1 MNYKNKALSFITKH
15 SGVLAP
21 DGVISQTLLCTFFEI
36 TPPDI
41 ENTETLTELCTEVNA
56 FNLKKVKAY
65 SAINKEIRARGLVV
79 RQETIKSETS
89 TTIQY
94 RVQAKVET
102 ESVIQSYRKQAKVA
116 KSKAKQLRAGYV
128 FAKQVGIYSTTP
140 SYTET
145 VKRRGRP
152 AKYPKIP
159 GIED

>member
-15 SGVLAP
+15 SAILAP
-21 DGVISQTLLCTFFEI
+21 DGVISQSLLCTFFEI

-41 ENTETLTELCTEVNA
+41 ENAETLTELCTEINT
-56 FNLKKVKAY
+56 FSLKKISAY
-65 SAINKEIRARGLVV
+65 TAINKEIRARGLVV

-94 RVQAKVET
+94 RVQAKIET
-102 ESVIQSYRKQAKVA
+102 ESVIQSYRKQAKIA

-140 SYTET
+140 SYTEAT
-145 VKRRGRP
+145 KKRGRP